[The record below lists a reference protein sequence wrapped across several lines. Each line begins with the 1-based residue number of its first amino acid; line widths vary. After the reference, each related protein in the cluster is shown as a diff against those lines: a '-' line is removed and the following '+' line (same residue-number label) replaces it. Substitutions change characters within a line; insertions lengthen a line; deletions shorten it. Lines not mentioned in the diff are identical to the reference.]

1 MPAARHASR
10 GDEKRGDQAA
20 VSPLPPTVVET
31 GKRGD
36 LDPGRAHGGAR
47 AAPRASFAEAVL
59 WGACRAWHHDA
70 AMGELEL
77 TRSPGDRRLYAL
89 ADIGTV
95 RLKGWASR
103 AARAEANG
111 RTWEIARRGLLR
123 PAVEAS
129 DEAGRTVG
137 QFRARSVRRGG
148 TLRWIDRELMLRP
161 AGRWRERFALA
172 DGDRELA
179 VFEGKRWG
187 RRPVKITVDGPRA
200 LDPGLLLF
208 AAFVVRGLWEDAS
221 AAAGATA
228 SGA

>member
-1 MPAARHASR
+1 
-10 GDEKRGDQAA
+10 
-20 VSPLPPTVVET
+20 
-31 GKRGD
+31 
-36 LDPGRAHGGAR
+36 
-47 AAPRASFAEAVL
+47 
-59 WGACRAWHHDA
+59 
-70 AMGELEL
+70 MGELEL
-77 TRSPGDRRLYAL
+77 TRRPGDRRLCAL
-89 ADIGTV
+89 ADIGTE
-95 RLKGWASR
+95 GWASR

-111 RTWEIARRGLLR
+111 RTWEIARRGLWR
-123 PAVEAS
+123 PVVEAT

-137 QFRARSVRRGG
+137 QVRARSVRRGG

-172 DGDRELA
+172 DGDHELA

-208 AAFVVRGLWEDAS
+208 AAFVVRGLGEDAS

>member
-1 MPAARHASR
+1 
-10 GDEKRGDQAA
+10 
-20 VSPLPPTVVET
+20 
-31 GKRGD
+31 
-36 LDPGRAHGGAR
+36 
-47 AAPRASFAEAVL
+47 
-59 WGACRAWHHDA
+59 
-70 AMGELEL
+70 MGELEL
-77 TRSPGDRRLYAL
+77 TRTPGERRLYAL
-89 ADIGTV
+89 ADVGTV

-111 RTWEIARRGLLR
+111 RTWEIARRGLWR
-123 PAVEAS
+123 PTVEAT
-129 DEAGRTVG
+129 DGAGRTVG
-137 QFRARSVRRGG
+137 QFRARSGRRGG

-172 DGDRELA
+172 DGDHELA

-208 AAFVVRGLWEDAS
+208 AAFVVRGLGEDAS